1 MAVYTIADLHLSLDG
16 KKPMDVFPGWND
28 YVSRPTK
35 NWNALVTPQDT
46 VVIAGDISWAM
57 KLEDADLDFAYLDRL
72 PGKKLLLKG
81 NHDYWWSTRK
91 KIEAYLTDRGFS
103 TLSIVHNSAVPVGE
117 IAVCGTRGWLYNAET
132 PEDQK
137 IVNRE
142 VGRLTTSLKEAE
154 SLGLRPVVF
163 LHYPPLYDDQC
174 CEEILDVLKEWN
186 IRDCYFG
193 HIHGSQAAKRAVVGE
208 YSGIK
213 MHLISCDTV
222 QFTPVLVR

>member
-1 MAVYTIADLHLSLDG
+1 MLIWIACLGKSCCSRATTITGGAQE
-16 KKPMDVFPGWND
+16 KKF
-28 YVSRPTK
+28 
-35 NWNALVTPQDT
+35 
-46 VVIAGDISWAM
+46 
-57 KLEDADLDFAYLDRL
+57 
-72 PGKKLLLKG
+72 
-81 NHDYWWSTRK
+81 
-91 KIEAYLTDRGFS
+91 EAYLTDRGFS

>member
-28 YVSRPTK
+28 YVSRLTK

-91 KIEAYLTDRGFS
+91 KIEAYLTNRGFS

-163 LHYPPLYDDQC
+163 LHYPPLYDDQR
-174 CEEILDVLKEWN
+174 CEEILNVLKEWN

-213 MHLISCDTV
+213 IHSISPDTV

>member
-28 YVSRPTK
+28 YVSRLTK

-81 NHDYWWSTRK
+81 NHYYWWSTRK
-91 KIEAYLTDRGFS
+91 KIETYLTDRGFS

-163 LHYPPLYDDQC
+163 LHYPPLYDDQR
-174 CEEILDVLKEWN
+174 CEEILNVLKEWN

>member
-28 YVSRPTK
+28 YVSRLTK

-91 KIEAYLTDRGFS
+91 KIETYLTDRGFS

-142 VGRLTTSLKEAE
+142 VGRLTTSLREAE
-154 SLGLRPVVF
+154 LLGLRPVVF
-163 LHYPPLYDDQC
+163 LHYPPLYDDQR
-174 CEEILDVLKEWN
+174 CEEILNVLKEWN

>member
-28 YVSRPTK
+28 YVSRLTK

-72 PGKKLLLKG
+72 PGKKLLLNG

-91 KIEAYLTDRGFS
+91 KIEAYLTNRGFS

-163 LHYPPLYDDQC
+163 LHYPPLYDDQR
-174 CEEILDVLKEWN
+174 CEEILNVLKEWN

>member
-28 YVSRPTK
+28 YVSRLTK

-91 KIEAYLTDRGFS
+91 KIEAYLTNRGFS

-142 VGRLTTSLKEAE
+142 VGRLTTSLREAE
-154 SLGLRPVVF
+154 LLGLRPVVF
-163 LHYPPLYDDQC
+163 LHYPPLYDDQR
-174 CEEILDVLKEWN
+174 CEEILNVLKEWN

>member
-28 YVSRPTK
+28 YVSRLTK

-57 KLEDADLDFAYLDRL
+57 KLEDADLDFAYLNRL

-91 KIEAYLTDRGFS
+91 KIETYLTDRGFS

-132 PEDQK
+132 LEDQK

-142 VGRLTTSLKEAE
+142 VGRLTTSLREAE
-154 SLGLRPVVF
+154 LLGLRPVVF
-163 LHYPPLYDDQC
+163 LHYPPLYDDQR
-174 CEEILDVLKEWN
+174 CEEILNVLKEWN